1 MTLQYT
7 TAKRCLTSDEY
18 LGYEWRACV
27 HILQRGGHHELAI
40 LQLEL
45 LLDTSCIH
53 HRIVIIFI
61 IISIIIVS
69 IIIIII
75 IDCSMLDQ

>member
-1 MTLQYT
+1 MILQYT
-7 TAKRCLTSDEY
+7 TAKCCLTSDEY
-18 LGYEWRACV
+18 LGYEWRARV
-27 HILQRGGHHELAI
+27 HILQRSGHHELAI

-53 HRIVIIFI
+53 DRMIIISI

-75 IDCSMLDQ
+75 DCSMQ